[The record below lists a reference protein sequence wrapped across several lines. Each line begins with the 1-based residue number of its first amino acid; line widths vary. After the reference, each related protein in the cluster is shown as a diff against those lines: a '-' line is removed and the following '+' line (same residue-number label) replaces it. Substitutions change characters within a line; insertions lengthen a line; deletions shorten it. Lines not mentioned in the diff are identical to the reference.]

1 VETQKVD
8 LENICKETLF
18 AAIRNYQRYLDT
30 GKVSLQ
36 NQHRFLTQTAIMQQL
51 WNQVEDQRGYRSKHL
66 LSQTFRELEERN
78 WLTSQKGKHKALLY
92 FPTELGMEI
101 CNDYI
106 AQDCQITIDNSSHR
120 SNLTDKHRND
130 ASYVDVTRAVQVL
143 ASHFDRQHQ
152 VEQILSELS
161 SRFISFSSFPDAVNA
176 SLSDMGKILE
186 ADRAFLVL
194 FHEQRNWLPNKYEW
208 CAFGV
213 QSAIQKL
220 ENYHIN
226 TLLLL
231 LKKLGPRDYLLVQDR
246 EAPQLFETLEH
257 GLLND
262 QNARSLLIFPL
273 IINNRFRGF
282 LGIVD
287 LQSIRGINKEDVAF
301 LRVCRG
307 SISSALVRTELSH
320 TLSQR
325 TKELNCLYRIG
336 ELLGKNSLT
345 LKELFEKLAIL
356 LPSGW
361 HNPEITGGR
370 IIVKGEEFCSLK
382 FKENA
387 WVRSADIMV
396 NGEKIGSVAVSH
408 SQECPVERKS
418 KASFRKE
425 EQPLLK
431 AIAERLGKFIEHR
444 ETLAALHAQ
453 EEAMEIAQKDPDPIF
468 IQN

>member
-1 VETQKVD
+1 MQAQETE

-30 GKVSLQ
+30 GKVSLR
-36 NQHRFLTQTAIMQQL
+36 NQHIFLTQTAIMQQL

-66 LSQTFRELEERN
+66 LSRTFRELEDRN
-78 WLTSQKGKHKALLY
+78 WLKSQKGKHKALLY

-106 AQDCQITIDNSSHR
+106 ANDCRISTVHSSNQRNLGGWNSTNSS
-120 SNLTDKHRND
+120 ST
-130 ASYVDVTRAVQVL
+130 DVTSAVQVL

-152 VEQILSELS
+152 VEQILSDLS
-161 SRFISFSSFPDAVNA
+161 SRFVSFSSFPDAVNA
-176 SLSDMGKILE
+176 SLSDIGKTMG

-213 QSAIQKL
+213 QSAIKKL

-231 LKKLGPRDYLLVQDR
+231 LKKLGPRDYILVQDK
-246 EAPQLFETLEH
+246 EAPQLFGALEQ

-273 IINNRFRGF
+273 IIDNLFRGF

-307 SISSALVRTELSH
+307 SISSALVRTEMSH

-336 ELLGKNSLT
+336 ELLAKTSLT
-345 LKELFEKLAIL
+345 PKEIFEKLTIL
-356 LPSGW
+356 LPSAW
-361 HNPEITGGR
+361 HYPEITGGR
-370 IIVKGEEFCSLK
+370 IIVNGEEFFSLK
-382 FKENA
+382 FKAKA
-387 WVRSADIMV
+387 WVQSADIIA
-396 NGEKIGSVAVSH
+396 NGEKIGSVAVSY
-408 SQECPVERKS
+408 SKECPNEKTS
-418 KASFRKE
+418 EGSFRKE
-425 EQPLLK
+425 EQQLLK
-431 AIAERLGKFIEHR
+431 AIAERLGKFIEHK
-444 ETLAALHAQ
+444 EAIAALHAQ
-453 EEAMEIAQKDPDPIF
+453 EEVIEIAQKDPNTIYF
-468 IQN
+468 QK